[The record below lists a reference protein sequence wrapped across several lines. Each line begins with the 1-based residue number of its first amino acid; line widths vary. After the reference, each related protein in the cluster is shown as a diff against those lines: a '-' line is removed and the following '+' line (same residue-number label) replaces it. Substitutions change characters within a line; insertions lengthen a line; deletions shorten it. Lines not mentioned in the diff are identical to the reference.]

1 MPWTTPKTDWAIQP
15 RDQYGRYNGDWFN
28 WQDYERIRENIEH
41 LAELGRRL
49 YWPFALEKMWTIDE
63 TVVAYPEYTG
73 YTSGV
78 ITDAM
83 RYSAPVDVDKQIN
96 PIERNL
102 DILADVIY
110 RPVDFPATKT
120 WLKNGSTPTFD
131 DLNRWETVLLNL
143 YDALGRSM
151 SFKMPTP
158 MGLGKEVF

>member
-1 MPWTTPKTDWAIQP
+1 MPWTIPKTDWAIQP
-15 RDQYGRYNGDWFN
+15 RDQYGRYNCDWFN
-28 WQDYERIRENIEH
+28 WQDYERIRENIEY
-41 LAELGRRL
+41 LSRESSA
-49 YWPFALEKMWTIDE
+49 PIVKMWAIDE
-63 TVVAYPEYTG
+63 VVAEYPEYTQYAG
-73 YTSGV
+73 GS
-78 ITDAM
+78 ITDLH

-143 YDALGRSM
+143 YDALGRSI
-151 SFKMPTP
+151 SFKMPTQ